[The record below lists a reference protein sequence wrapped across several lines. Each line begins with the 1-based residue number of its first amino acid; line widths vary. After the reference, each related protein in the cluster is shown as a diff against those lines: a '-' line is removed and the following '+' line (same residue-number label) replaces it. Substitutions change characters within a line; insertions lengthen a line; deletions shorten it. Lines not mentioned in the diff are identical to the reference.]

1 MQLPIFGRKKFD
13 TVAPVQTGVV
23 SEPTGKSSILMTLPA
38 YVVYLQNAGYSRHT
52 PGVFHGDIKQLGL
65 YLRGKT
71 LEEMTPNDIKQW
83 IAALKVS
90 KEKVLAPK
98 TISRKISAV
107 NNYLVWLMEKE
118 VIRSDQD
125 WLLRNM
131 RVSAPLPDVLFEIE
145 CQRLLESARNDPRS
159 YFLVL
164 LLLET
169 GIKKEELLALQTHN
183 FDFSNK
189 YAPEMLI
196 KHEGRKVK
204 KDRKLKL
211 PAEIVPVFSEYVRE
225 YAIDDTLFPYTPRFI
240 ELHLARLATDAKI
253 HKKVSANILRDTCAV
268 RALKRGEGIELVLT
282 RLGLSPTTWEDA
294 KEKYLKLSAGGI

>member
-13 TVAPVQTGVV
+13 TVVPVQTSSVV
-23 SEPTGKSSILMTLPA
+23 EPTGKSSILMTLPA
-38 YVVYLQNAGYSRHT
+38 YVVYLQNAGYSHHT

-65 YLRGKT
+65 YLRGKK
-71 LEEMTPNDIKQW
+71 LGDIKPTDVKQW

-90 KEKVLAPK
+90 REKKLAPK

-107 NNYLVWLMEKE
+107 NNYLSWLMEKD

-131 RVSAPLPDVLFEIE
+131 RVDAPLPDILFEIE
-145 CQRLLESARNDPRS
+145 CQRLLESARSDPRS
-159 YFLVL
+159 YLLVL

-169 GIKKEELLALQTHN
+169 GMKKEELLALQTHN

-189 YAPEMLI
+189 YAPELLV
-196 KHEGRKVK
+196 KHEGKKVK

-211 PAEIVPVFSEYVRE
+211 PAEIVPVFSEYVGE
-225 YAIDDTLFPYTPRFI
+225 YHIEDILFPYTPRFI
-240 ELHLARLATDAKI
+240 ELALARLATDAQI
-253 HKKVSANILRDTCAV
+253 HKKVSASILRDTCAV

-294 KEKYLKLSAGGI
+294 KEKYLKLAAGGI